1 MFVILPRGKEQGQ
14 DSRSQGASFF
24 VIEFVNVPRGRVKEL
39 QAKGPKGVKEQRGVH
54 LCHRVCERVKGLRSR
69 VKESGRLIA
78 KGHHRPRGQ
87 ETQGAKGFSVII
99 TKGLRS

>member
-54 LCHRVCERVKGLRSR
+54 LCH
-69 VKESGRLIA
+69 
-78 KGHHRPRGQ
+78 
-87 ETQGAKGFSVII
+87 
-99 TKGLRS
+99 